1 MQGEVEICTSSS
13 SELPD
18 PFYLN
23 QRVQVQ
29 YKGKWYDGTYCRERY
44 RTTKYGVQCDS
55 DKKGVITWAKEDGV
69 RAIPHKE
76 GDSVY
81 VEYDGE
87 WYEGSIESVHDEG
100 TAYTVMCTESNKKMV
115 KFPSE
120 RVRVEKPKKKSNR
133 WDDGDSWSSWKREPV
148 VKPLTKL
155 SDVPSW
161 PEVYDKIK
169 KSGGPPQ
176 SPVKLEIL
184 YKDSYGDLEKKK
196 VVPSKARPIQFLD
209 PRSAVGMKVGALWS
223 AVDRRIYGAKV
234 TKVHSDGTLDL
245 LYNDGDTKEGVK
257 PHRITFKEFA
267 HDYTGD
273 PFDAEAFLAQAKPQQ
288 TKLMYRMRDYPKDR
302 WTVATFLGVDKPM
315 EMEKLKVNK
324 SFNDIVTLWKG
335 DITELGVDAIQNA
348 ANSSLWAGGGI
359 CGAIHDA
366 AGSELQDACE
376 KFPEVSGADDDD
388 EEEEEEDNANSGW
401 GGGGGGWGG
410 GWEMMGGWK
419 KKKKR
424 KARCPTGETRVTK
437 GFKLHA
443 KHVLHTVGP
452 TSHDEPALERA
463 YISALDAS
471 NKNGFSSIALCCVS
485 TGIYGFPSEA
495 ACPLALRTTR
505 QWLQKNAG
513 KHSLKK
519 IIFCVFTGKDTE
531 LYQIY
536 MPIFFPCE

>member
-1 MQGEVEICTSSS
+1 M
-13 SELPD
+13 
-18 PFYLN
+18 
-23 QRVQVQ
+23 
-29 YKGKWYDGTYCRERY
+29 K
-44 RTTKYGVQCDS
+44 
-55 DKKGVITWAKEDGV
+55 
-69 RAIPHKE
+69 AIPLKTS
-76 GDSVY
+76 DAVY

-87 WYEGSIESVHDEG
+87 WYEGSIEAVHEDG
-100 TAYTVMCTESNKKMV
+100 KAYTIMCVEANKKMV
-115 KFPSE
+115 NFPSE
-120 RVRVEKPKKKSNR
+120 RVRTEKPAKKETSE
-133 WDDGDSWSSWKREPV
+133 WGDSSWGSWKREPV
-148 VKPLTKL
+148 VKPLKKL
-155 SDVPSW
+155 SDVPGW
-161 PEVYDKIK
+161 PQVYEYIK

-176 SPVKLEIL
+176 LPVKLKIL

-209 PRSAVGMKVGALWS
+209 PDTAVGTRVGALWS

-234 TKVHSDGTLDL
+234 TKVHSNGTYDL
-245 LYNDGDTKEGVK
+245 LYNDGDTREEVK
-257 PHRITFKEFA
+257 PGRITFKEFA
-267 HDYTGD
+267 HDHTGE
-273 PFDAEAFLAQAKPQQ
+273 PFDHETFLSQAKPKE

-315 EMEKLKVNK
+315 TLDKLNVNK

-348 ANSSLWAGGGI
+348 ANSALWAGGGI

-366 AGSELQDACE
+366 AGPELQEACE
-376 KFPEVSGADDDD
+376 EFPEVASQDDD
-388 EEEEEEDNANSGW
+388 EDEDEDEDANT
-401 GGGGGGWGG
+401 GWGG
-410 GWEMMGGWK
+410 GWGMMGGW

-452 TSHDEPALERA
+452 TSHDEPALEKA
-463 YISALDAS
+463 YISALDES
-471 NKNGFSSIALCCVS
+471 NKNGFTSIALCCVS

-505 QWLQKNAG
+505 QWLEKNAG

-536 MPIFFPCE
+536 MPLFFPCE